1 LKSSQFFSLLIAYL
15 IIFVGLG
22 LVADH
27 FLGNFSEEILLPF
40 RFFYWSFNGIT
51 FLHLA
56 LLISYYKMKD
66 ENKKSSWIFFL
77 CINQFLLS
85 LVAIAV
91 YALAFFKGNKQDG
104 LIAVL
109 IALPLFVF
117 FIAVLMKTAKE

>member
-1 LKSSQFFSLLIAYL
+1 
-15 IIFVGLG
+15 
-22 LVADH
+22 LVADNL
-27 FLGNFSEEILLPF
+27 LGNYSKEMLLPF

-117 FIAVLMKTAKE
+117 FMLF